1 MLNELSFEMNSKTEN
16 FKLEVESLA
25 GKNFE
30 WFTNVILKM
39 EKDLENESREEFQ
52 YTDEI
57 IAYLAEL
64 ESRDIYEISED
75 FRHICLI
82 AGDNGRSHKLY
93 FDFNS
98 NSTKPLI
105 QAELPLLGDSFKS
118 LSWQVIPIICFIFFL

>member
-1 MLNELSFEMNSKTEN
+1 
-16 FKLEVESLA
+16 
-25 GKNFE
+25 
-30 WFTNVILKM
+30 M
-39 EKDLENESREEFQ
+39 EKDLENESQEEFR

-57 IAYLAEL
+57 IAYLVEL
-64 ESRDIYEISED
+64 ESRDIYEISKD

-105 QAELPLLGDSFKS
+105 QAELPLLGDSFES
-118 LSWQVIPIICFIFFL
+118 LSWQVNSIICFIFFFALL